1 MADFGADTAALTDR
15 YEDLRREVL
24 SKEISSPRG
33 LSVFLRQG
41 MVGWMKVHSFLTV
54 TDTPS
59 PALSPRP
66 VAPLPQGFAG
76 ELTKILTELILAR
89 KDVHA

>member
-1 MADFGADTAALTDR
+1 MADFVADTALTDR
-15 YEDLRREVL
+15 YEALRREVL
-24 SKEISSPRG
+24 SKEISSPLG

-41 MVGWMKVHSFLTV
+41 MVGWMKVHSFLT
-54 TDTPS
+54 TNAPS

-66 VAPLPQGFAG
+66 VALPQGFAG

-89 KDVHA
+89 KEFHA